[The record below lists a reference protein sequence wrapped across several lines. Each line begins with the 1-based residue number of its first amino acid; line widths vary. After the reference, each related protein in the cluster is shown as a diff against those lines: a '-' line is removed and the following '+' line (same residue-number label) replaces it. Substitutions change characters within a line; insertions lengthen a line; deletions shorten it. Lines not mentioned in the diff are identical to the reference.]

1 MGFVDPRMGPQAA
14 RLPRIWGFTY
24 VCHRVGSGMP
34 LALDIDREALA
45 DICRRYHVTRLE
57 LFGSRARGAARP
69 DSDTDLL
76 VTFAQ
81 GRMPSLLAAD
91 GFMALMDELERVMGG
106 PVDLLTRASI
116 ESDPNEYFRSSALD
130 RTETLYAA

>member
-1 MGFVDPRMGPQAA
+1 
-14 RLPRIWGFTY
+14 
-24 VCHRVGSGMP
+24 MP

-45 DICRRYHVTRLE
+45 DICRRYHVARLE
-57 LFGSRARGAARP
+57 LFGSRARGSARP

-76 VTFAQ
+76 VTFAE

-91 GFMALMDELERVMGG
+91 GYMALMDELERIMGG

-116 ESDPNEYFRSSALD
+116 ESDPNEYFRRSALD